1 MAKQDEYK
9 AELNVSFLQQ
19 NLDALNKSAGQLKA
33 NAMYEAGRK
42 AGQVE
47 GQQLLLENMVNM
59 FGEDAV
65 AKVAPQLAEKPPED
79 APKGK

>member
-1 MAKQDEYK
+1 MAEQDEK
-9 AELNVSFLQQ
+9 APELNADFLKQ

-33 NAMYEAGRK
+33 SAMYEAGHK

-47 GQQLLLENMVNM
+47 GQQLLLANMVKM